1 MLPPPPPQPLIT
13 VMAASRT
20 NDGAKY
26 ANFLPGTLVIADKA
40 TAAFT
45 RTLLFTTVQ
54 NTSDKSA
61 MIPAI
66 GNRFMGL
73 RGEEGGTADE
83 RAVVVTPI
91 LTMVGVEPETIT
103 GTAGPVQ
110 VALDGAP
117 LQDMVT
123 LREPVPPASASCS
136 A

>member
-1 MLPPPPPQPLIT
+1 MLPPPPQPLIT

-20 NDGAKY
+20 SDGAKY
-26 ANFLPGTLVIADKA
+26 ANFLPGTLVTADQAMA
-40 TAAFT
+40 TFT
-45 RTLLFTTVQ
+45 RTLLLTTVQ

-61 MIPAI
+61 MMPVT
-66 GNRFMGL
+66 GKRFIGL

-103 GTAGPVQ
+103 GAAGPVQ
-110 VALDGAP
+110 VAFAGAP
-117 LQDMVT
+117 VQEMVT
-123 LREPVPPASASCS
+123 LMEPVPPVSASCS